1 MRPLGA
7 TKDSDPV
14 AAASDGRRPQFL
26 DGMAMPPPGQIWP
39 LPCRATRLRSG
50 LELACDKMVTDAGA
64 RNDPLPSGM
73 LREANP
79 PPGAAD
85 GLYRTSTDNLM
96 PKIERQLPLSLT
108 HEKQTGRT
116 STDTSKP
123 KSHGHALSRITQTN
137 TISGGA
143 RDTIQ
148 NSAAGSA
155 KRNRSAFPT
164 PPHDPRPAPLT
175 AGNGQ
180 PLTPRGTAGTPQ
192 FG

>member
-123 KSHGHALSRITQTN
+123 KSHGHALSRIRHTN
-137 TISGGA
+137 AISGGA
-143 RDTIQ
+143 RDTNQ

-155 KRNRSAFPT
+155 KRSGAAGWHRRQG
-164 PPHDPRPAPLT
+164 PPMGNDPFNQL
-175 AGNGQ
+175 
-180 PLTPRGTAGTPQ
+180 
-192 FG
+192 